1 MTYTARAL
9 ALAAALAAGAAAAQV
24 AQAEIKVGVT
34 IAATG
39 PAAALGV
46 PAKNTFQLWPS
57 EIGGQKV
64 TLIVLDDAADPNQA
78 TTNARRLITEDKVDV
93 IVGSSTT
100 PPTLAVAGVAFE
112 NEVVHFTQAPAEV
125 PAGREK
131 WTFVMAQKVSL
142 VAEPVF
148 QHMKANNV
156 KTVGYIGFSDSW
168 GDLWVRQFKA
178 MAEPMGLKM
187 VAEERY
193 ARPDTSVA
201 GQALKL
207 VAAKPDAIL
216 VGASG
221 TGAALPQIALRER
234 GFTGLIYQTHGAV
247 TKDFIRI
254 AGKSAEGVILPS
266 GPPVVA
272 ELLPDSP
279 QKTIGVDLWKLYEG
293 KHGPETRTQFAG
305 HAWDVLQLLKRV
317 VPVALKTAKPGTK
330 EFRAAIRDALEKEKE
345 IPASHGVYN
354 FTPTDHFGLDQRG
367 RVLLTVKNGT
377 WALVK

>member
-1 MTYTARAL
+1 
-9 ALAAALAAGAAAAQV
+9 
-24 AQAEIKVGVT
+24 
-34 IAATG
+34 
-39 PAAALGV
+39 
-46 PAKNTFQLWPS
+46 
-57 EIGGQKV
+57 
-64 TLIVLDDAADPNQA
+64 VLDDAGDPNQA

-93 IVGSSTT
+93 IIGASNT

-112 NEVVHFTQAPAEV
+112 NEIPHFTQAPAEF

-131 WTFVMAQKVSL
+131 WSFVMAQRVSL
-142 VAEPVF
+142 VAQPVF
-148 QHMKANNV
+148 DHMKANNV

-168 GDLWVRQFKA
+168 GDLWVRVFKA
-178 MAEPMGLKM
+178 QAEPLGLKM

-247 TKDFIRI
+247 SKDFIRI
-254 AGKSAEGVILPS
+254 AGKSAEGVIMPS
-266 GPPVVA
+266 GPIVVA

-279 QKTIGVDLWKLYEG
+279 QKTVALELLKLYEG
-293 KHGPETRTQFAG
+293 KYGPDTRNQFIG

-317 VPVALKTAKPGTK
+317 VPVALKKGKPGTK
-330 EFRAAIRDALEKEKE
+330 EFRSAIRDALETEKE
-345 IPASHGVYN
+345 IPATHGVYN

-367 RVLLTVKNGT
+367 RVLLTVKNGN
-377 WALVK
+377 WAIVK

>member
-1 MTYTARAL
+1 
-9 ALAAALAAGAAAAQV
+9 
-24 AQAEIKVGVT
+24 
-34 IAATG
+34 
-39 PAAALGV
+39 
-46 PAKNTFQLWPS
+46 
-57 EIGGQKV
+57 
-64 TLIVLDDAADPNQA
+64 
-78 TTNARRLITEDKVDV
+78 
-93 IVGSSTT
+93 
-100 PPTLAVAGVAFE
+100 
-112 NEVVHFTQAPAEV
+112 
-125 PAGREK
+125 
-131 WTFVMAQKVSL
+131 MAQRVAL
-142 VAEPVF
+142 VAEPMF
-148 QHMKANNV
+148 EHMKANNV

-168 GDLWVRQFKA
+168 GDLWVKQFKA

-207 VAAKPDAIL
+207 VAAKADAIL

-254 AGKSAEGVILPS
+254 AGKSAEGVVLPS

-279 QKTIGVDLWKLYEG
+279 QKAIGVELWKLYEG
-293 KHGPETRTQFAG
+293 KHGPDTRTQFAG

-317 VPVALKTAKPGTK
+317 VPVALKKAKPGTK
-330 EFRAAIRDALEKEKE
+330 EFRAAHPRRTRDAKRRYR
-345 IPASHGVYN
+345 PATAS
-354 FTPTDHFGLDQRG
+354 TILRRPT
-367 RVLLTVKNGT
+367 TSAST
-377 WALVK
+377 SAAACC